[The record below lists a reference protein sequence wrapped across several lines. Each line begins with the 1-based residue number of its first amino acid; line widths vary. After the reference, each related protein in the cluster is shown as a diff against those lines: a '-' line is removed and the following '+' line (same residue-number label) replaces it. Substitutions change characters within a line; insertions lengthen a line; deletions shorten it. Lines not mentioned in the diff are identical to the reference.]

1 MTDDDFTAEYG
12 IRHPNGTIHNPTTQR
27 SEALRLLEKYR
38 GMWTSAELVTR
49 LTTTNGEWVPDGVE
63 PNPPAVLPRRGDQFE
78 QWLKTQRD
86 DFERRDSVWPVL
98 DYLLD
103 QYRLHADTGTP
114 LDQHACEGGTVDDCY
129 GCYETQK
136 AGQQ

>member
-1 MTDDDFTAEYG
+1 MTDEDLTAEYG
-12 IRHPNGTIHNPTTQR
+12 IRHPNGTIHNPTSQR

-49 LTTTNGEWVPDGVE
+49 HVAHGEWVADGVE
-63 PNPPAVLPRRGDQFE
+63 PALLANPPRRGDQFE

-86 DFERRDSVWPVL
+86 EFERRDSVWPVL

-114 LDQHACEGGTVDDCY
+114 LDQHVCENGTPDDCT
-129 GCYETQK
+129 GCYEASKEQP
-136 AGQQ
+136 Q